1 MTIGRIPLAEMTTAW
16 RDSSGLQF
24 VSTNQPLT
32 GLRKKGIIPIS
43 LIARI
48 IDSGESMT
56 ALGVLTLS

>member
-1 MTIGRIPLAEMTTAW
+1 MTTAW

-24 VSTNQPLT
+24 VSTDQPLT

-56 ALGVLTLS
+56 AL

>member
-16 RDSSGLQF
+16 RDSSD
-24 VSTNQPLT
+24 QPLT
-32 GLRKKGIIPIS
+32 VLRKKGIMPIS

-48 IDSGESMT
+48 IDSCESMT

>member
-24 VSTNQPLT
+24 VSTDQPLT
-32 GLRKKGIIPIS
+32 GLRKKGIIHIS

-48 IDSGESMT
+48 IDSSESMT
-56 ALGVLTLS
+56 ELGGITLS

>member
-24 VSTNQPLT
+24 VSTDQPLT
-32 GLRKKGIIPIS
+32 VLRKKGIMPIS